1 MDPDNLFLSVA
12 AAERQPYFYR
22 FAVHY
27 NNNMGRDDTF
37 ELCEH
42 PEDHHC
48 RNLALAANI
57 EDHLNYFGLKPDDY
71 LKAGCP
77 KAMLL

>member
-12 AAERQPYFYR
+12 SSERQPFFYR

-27 NNNMGRDDTF
+27 DNEMEREDQF

-48 RNLALAANI
+48 RNLAMAVDVN
-57 EDHLNYFGLKPDDY
+57 DHLTYFGIKADDY
-71 LKAGCP
+71 LKAECP
-77 KAMLL
+77 KSMIL